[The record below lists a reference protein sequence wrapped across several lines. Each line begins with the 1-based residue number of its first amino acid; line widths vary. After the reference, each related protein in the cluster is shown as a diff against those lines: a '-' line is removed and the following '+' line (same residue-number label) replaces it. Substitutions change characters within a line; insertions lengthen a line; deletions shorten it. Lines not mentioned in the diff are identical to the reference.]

1 MRIRA
6 GLTSPSRVWEQFL
19 VQEGL
24 PFGTVDL
31 MSEVTVQ
38 EWSVLIITRRLGSAD
53 RDSVEAYL
61 RSGGAILGY
70 AGHLPEGRESAP
82 RRERLEY
89 LVSDGTGPFGSV
101 GLIDL
106 GMEGEV
112 PREANQL
119 KTQQDTFGLFL
130 GSREGSPAC
139 ILPFDP
145 ERALADFRAA
155 NMSFHAKPDR
165 LPTERVS
172 LVGKGGVRRLLH
184 TALEYLHTAR
194 NLPYVHLWYYPE
206 GRRTLFAF
214 RVDTDFAARKE
225 IDDLYAVARTS
236 DIGMTWFIDVKSH
249 EPWLGHF
256 ASMVGQEFGVHCY
269 EHKVHDERAANLAN
283 FGRAK
288 RVLEAAGFHPAGFA
302 APYGMWSPGLASVVR
317 ELGFAYSS
325 EFSCAYDTL
334 PLLPAA
340 GSEFHGPPQIPVHPV
355 SIGSLRRAGY
365 TTQQM
370 KEYFRAS
377 ADQKIVSAE
386 PAFFYHHPTHQYWD
400 VVEFLFRHVRDQGIE
415 PMTLGG
421 FAQWW
426 AQRGLTSY
434 TASLERNVLTLD
446 TAKPPSPSGNSVFL
460 RIVRG
465 DGRDALVPPAPRID
479 LGAVQWVE
487 TPSYHPPSDLRRMRE
502 FDPRRAFGDLYTS
515 MMRKLR

>member
-19 VQEGL
+19 IQEGF

-31 MSEVTVQ
+31 LSGVAAQ

-53 RDSVEAYL
+53 REAVEAYL

-70 AGHLPEGRESAP
+70 AGHIPEGPESAP

-106 GMEGEV
+106 GMEGDV

-130 GSREGSPAC
+130 GSRQGSPAC

-145 ERALADFRAA
+145 ERALSDFRAA
-155 NMSFHAKPDR
+155 NMSFHATPDR

-172 LVGKGGVRRLLH
+172 LVGKGAVRRLLH

-194 NLPYVHLWYYPE
+194 SLPYVHLWYYPE
-206 GRRTLFAF
+206 GRRTVFAF

-236 DIGMTWFIDVKSH
+236 GVGMTWFLDVKSH
-249 EPWLGHF
+249 EPLLEHF
-256 ASMVGQEFGVHCY
+256 ASMVDQEFGVHCY
-269 EHKVHDERAANLAN
+269 EHKVQDERAANLAN

-288 RVLEAAGFHPAGFA
+288 RVLEAAGFKPTGFA
-302 APYGMWSPGLASVVR
+302 APYGMWSPGLAAVIR

-334 PLLPAA
+334 PLVPTA
-340 GSEFHGPPQIPVHPV
+340 GSEFHGPLQIPVHPI

-365 TTQQM
+365 TVEQM
-370 KEYFRAS
+370 KDYFRAS
-377 ADQKIVSAE
+377 ADQKIVSSE
-386 PAFFYHHPTHQYWD
+386 PAFFYHHPAHHCWD
-400 VVEFLFRHVRDQGIE
+400 VVEFLFSHLRDRGIE
-415 PMTLGG
+415 PMTLGD

-426 AQRGLTSY
+426 AQRGEPSSIV
-434 TASLERNVLTLD
+434 SLEQDVLTFD
-446 TAKPPSPSGNSVFL
+446 TAEVSSLSSNGVFL
-460 RIVRG
+460 RLVR
-465 DGRDALVPPAPRID
+465 DGGREALVPPAPRID
-479 LGAVQWVE
+479 LGTVQWVE
-487 TPSYHPPSDLRRMRE
+487 SPSYHLPPDIRKIRE
-502 FDPRRAFGDLYTS
+502 FDPRRALGDLYNM